1 MLVLDSKT
9 VIVDVA
15 QTWTIKTLENWH
27 FTVILLKLTNSK
39 QRISLYY
46 IRHKE
51 TNMNISWVLADL
63 AVLDPTQDLEPL
75 KQIGAFWGSWRTWR
89 AWQTDNV
96 ICHDQARAD
105 DLVKRD
111 FQSSCNFYIPN
122 SVYVLLNRPRGVQVY
137 EGDFVH
143 DVVGQEEIVALHLA
157 TTASDIVLLVGFDFA
172 KKPKNSDRLQ
182 EHQAQHYRGLVAQ
195 VIQDNPGVQWV
206 VIDHP
211 EELHPALSDLSTL
224 TQDTMV
230 NVLRLM
236 GT

>member
-1 MLVLDSKT
+1 
-9 VIVDVA
+9 
-15 QTWTIKTLENWH
+15 
-27 FTVILLKLTNSK
+27 
-39 QRISLYY
+39 
-46 IRHKE
+46 
-51 TNMNISWVLADL
+51 MNISWVLADL

-75 KQIGAFWGSWRTWR
+75 KQVGAFWGSWRTWR

-137 EGDFVH
+137 EGNFVH

-157 TTASDIVLLVGFDFA
+157 ATASDIVLLMGFDFT

-195 VIQDNPGVQWV
+195 VIQDNPQVQWV
-206 VIDHP
+206 VIDP
-211 EELHPALSDLSTL
+211 LGDLHPALADLTNL
-224 TQDTMV
+224 TQDTLQSAV
-230 NVLRLM
+230 NLLNS
-236 GT
+236 